1 MAWLLHEDRVL
12 ATLEIAEDRR
22 SRSRGLLGREGIE
35 GALLLSPARSI
46 HTFRMRF
53 TLDVAWCD
61 RDLLVL
67 RVDRVRPNRVPRPC
81 PSARCVIEA
90 EAGAFERW
98 GLTEG
103 VELDVRR

>member
-1 MAWLLHEDRVL
+1 MPWLLHEDRVL
-12 ATLEIAEDRR
+12 ATLEIAEGRR
-22 SRSRGLLGREGIE
+22 NRARGLLGRDGIE
-35 GALLLSPARSI
+35 GALLLSPAKSI

-53 TLDVAWCD
+53 PLDVAWCD
-61 RDLLVL
+61 GDMLVL
-67 RVDRVRPNRVPRPC
+67 RVNRVQPNRLPRPC
-81 PSARCVIEA
+81 PRAHCVIEA

>member
-1 MAWLLHEDRVL
+1 MPWLLHEDRVL
-12 ATLEIAEDRR
+12 ATLEIAGGRR
-22 SRSRGLLGREGIE
+22 GRTRGLLGRDGIE

-53 TLDVAWCD
+53 PLDVAWCD
-61 RDLLVL
+61 RDMVVL
-67 RVDRVRPNRVPRPC
+67 RVNRVVPNRMPRPC

-103 VELDVRR
+103 TQLDVRR